1 MVTWPSCTTFTRVI
15 FSFYHYCCAGS
26 ILVGTSC
33 DEEIIPNITHATF
46 RISKGDVRYDFT
58 YPMAVTYACDKGYDL
73 LDPDRYV
80 VECEFPA
87 ATPQWKNFSGV
98 ICGKFK
104 PVDQITIIKGSA
116 QLTVF

>member
-1 MVTWPSCTTFTRVI
+1 
-15 FSFYHYCCAGS
+15 
-26 ILVGTSC
+26 
-33 DEEIIPNITHATF
+33 
-46 RISKGDVRYDFT
+46 
-58 YPMAVTYACDKGYDL
+58 MAVTYACDKGYDL

-87 ATPQWKNFSGV
+87 ATPQ
-98 ICGKFK
+98 CGKFN